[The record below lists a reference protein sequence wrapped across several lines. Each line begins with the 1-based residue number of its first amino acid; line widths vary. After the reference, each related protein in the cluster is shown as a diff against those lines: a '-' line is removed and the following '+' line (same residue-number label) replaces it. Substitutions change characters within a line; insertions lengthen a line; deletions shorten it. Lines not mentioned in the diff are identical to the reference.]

1 MNKRTLLL
9 TLVILALVAVP
20 AVAMA
25 LSAPPRAVE
34 SPAGADGSLGWM
46 NGMHDFMWEEGAFPD
61 DGSLGWMDGMHDFM
75 WEEGAFPDDGSAV
88 PGGAFRYRPSARMGM
103 APPR

>member
-61 DGSLGWMDGMHDFM
+61 DGSV
-75 WEEGAFPDDGSAV
+75 V